1 MAIEKE
7 IVLNKLGINIQT
19 PHIEIV
25 KRISFIED
33 GVEVNRTHTEVIYT
47 FKDEEVLFASESQFV
62 QDIWT
67 QVSASFVATSGSIE

>member
-7 IVLNKLGINIQT
+7 IVLNKLGINVQT

-25 KRISFIED
+25 KRVSFIED

-47 FKDEEVLFASESQFV
+47 FKDEEHIFVSESQFV
-62 QDIWT
+62 QDIWME
-67 QVSASFVATSGSIE
+67 VSRSFVEASGSIQ